1 MEQDYSKIFEGLNPA
16 QNEAVRN
23 IYGPSLI
30 IAGAGS
36 GKTRV
41 LTCRIANMLATG
53 EDPSS
58 ILALTFTN
66 KAAKEMRERITG
78 MVGYKMARKLTMG
91 TFHSVFRQFLCEEAE
106 LLGYPKTFTIYD
118 TSDSRGVIKQCLK
131 DLQLDE
137 KVYKPTEVYSRIS
150 MAKNNLVTASAYKKN
165 ATLIQNDTIAK
176 KPLLWQIYEKYEQ
189 KCKTAGAMDFDDLL
203 LNTNILFRDF
213 PQALDRIRERFK
225 FILVDEYQDTNF
237 SQYLIIK
244 KLAQSHGNISVVGDD
259 AQSIYSFRG
268 ARIENILNF
277 KKDYPQAKEFRLEQN
292 YRSTQTIVN
301 AANTLIGKNKMQLKK
316 KCFSEQEVGEKI
328 ELLNAFTEQEEG
340 LLVASSI
347 ISKIN
352 ETKEPY
358 SSFAVLYRTNAQS
371 RVIEESLRRKNIPYR
386 IYSGKSFY
394 ERAEIKLF
402 LSYLKLVANERDD
415 ESFLRIINVP
425 ARGLGD
431 VSLQK
436 LRNAAADKRVS
447 LSEAVKLP
455 NLEEY
460 GLRSAV
466 VEKFRKFVQAV
477 ESVREAFWS
486 DDAYHMA
493 LRVNGQFGIIEAF
506 KQENTIESLSRVEN
520 LEELLN
526 SIKQYVEDKEV
537 EYADE
542 NPEAMENGESV
553 PLITLDEYLANV
565 TLLADV
571 DIKDE
576 EGDNNKV
583 SLMTVHSSKGLE
595 FPYVYIIGMEEN
607 LFPSRS
613 SDFISEQ
620 DLEEERRLFYVAI
633 TRAGKA
639 VKLSFA
645 HSRMKWGQHVNNRPS
660 RFIKEIDKRY
670 ILNPLDSDNDE
681 QESLFKQFSAS
692 RQNSDYQ
699 RRGSNLRPVGSL
711 PHQRVAAVCP
721 SASSAVER
729 VASDFTTDVSA
740 DLRVGMKIE
749 HERFGLGRVLSLDGI
764 GSSSKAV
771 VEFEDGSRK
780 TLMLKYAKIRI
791 CTGK

>member
-402 LSYLKLVANERDD
+402 LSYLKLVANEKDD

-460 GLRSAV
+460 GRRSAV
-466 VEKFRKFVQAV
+466 GEKFRKFVQAV

-633 TRAGKA
+633 TRAGRA

-791 CTGK
+791 CTCK

>member
-1 MEQDYSKIFEGLNPA
+1 MEQDFSKIFEGLNPA

-41 LTCRIANMLATG
+41 LTCRIANMLACG

-137 KVYKPTEVYSRIS
+137 KVYKPAEVYSRIS

-165 ATLIQNDTIAK
+165 ATLIQNDTVAK

-316 KCFSEQEVGEKI
+316 KCFSEQEIGEKI
-328 ELLNAFTEQEEG
+328 ELISAFTEQEEG

-347 ISKIN
+347 VAKVN
-352 ETKEPY
+352 ETKEPF

-436 LRNAAADKRVS
+436 LRNAAADKRAS

-542 NPEAMENGESV
+542 NPEAMENGEAV

-571 DIKDE
+571 DIKDD

-595 FPYVYIIGMEEN
+595 FPYVYVIGMEEN

-645 HSRMKWGQHVNNRPS
+645 HSRMKWGQHVSNNPS
-660 RFIKEIDKRY
+660 RFIKEIDRRY

-711 PHQRVAAVCP
+711 PQQRGAVVRP
-721 SASSAVER
+721 LASSTAER
-729 VASDFTTDVSA
+729 ITSDFTTDISA
-740 DLRVGMKIE
+740 DLRAGMKIE
-749 HERFGLGRVLSLDGI
+749 HERFGFGRIVSLDGI

-780 TLMLKYAKIRI
+780 TLMLKYAKIRVVDR
-791 CTGK
+791 